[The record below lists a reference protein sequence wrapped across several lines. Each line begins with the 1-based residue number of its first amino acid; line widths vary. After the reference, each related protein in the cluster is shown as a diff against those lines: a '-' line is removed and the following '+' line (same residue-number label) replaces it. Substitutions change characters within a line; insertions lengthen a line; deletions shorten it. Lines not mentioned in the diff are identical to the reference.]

1 MSGQDEAEDKDWRRK
16 HWGWVLGIG
25 GAAVVVVFVVLSID
39 PSVRLHEQVRGL
51 AQWAQPLAGFT
62 PLLIGAVAAAALVV
76 GYRNFRV
83 ARRSLEQRQTAD
95 DRAEWWRRVQSAIDL
110 VTAKD
115 RKFSASGSQLLR
127 SLLRDRKIS
136 PEEADLLEEL
146 TDSLEEGLAASIE
159 EDEPESQ
166 TFLERLSKGRIGPS
180 TKQE

>member
-83 ARRSLEQRQTAD
+83 AR
-95 DRAEWWRRVQSAIDL
+95 
-110 VTAKD
+110 
-115 RKFSASGSQLLR
+115 
-127 SLLRDRKIS
+127 
-136 PEEADLLEEL
+136 
-146 TDSLEEGLAASIE
+146 
-159 EDEPESQ
+159 EPTQ
-166 TFLERLSKGRIGPS
+166 V
-180 TKQE
+180 